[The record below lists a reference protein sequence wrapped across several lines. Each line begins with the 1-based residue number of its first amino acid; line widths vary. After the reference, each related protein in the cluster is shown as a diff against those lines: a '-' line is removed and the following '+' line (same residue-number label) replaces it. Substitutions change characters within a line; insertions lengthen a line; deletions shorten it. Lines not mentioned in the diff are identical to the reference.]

1 MEEVVE
7 HVHVH
12 AEHIPAHRE
21 AEHCYESVHHAKHP
35 EEKARV
41 RPRYRRNRD
50 SDNAGKYVDDIV
62 HSVNLKET
70 EEHSAPGDAWDKP
83 QYTHGEHHNTED
95 PSQFLNHMS
104 CFKRLVTSTSRI
116 RTIAPR
122 PQIPSTPLKERGE

>member
-7 HVHVH
+7 HVHLH

-21 AEHCYESVHHAKHP
+21 AENCYESVHHAKHP
-35 EEKARV
+35 KEKARV
-41 RPRYRRNRD
+41 RPQYRRNRD

-62 HSVNLKET
+62 HGIDFKDA
-70 EEHSAPGDAWDKP
+70 EEHPVGRNTGNKAQNTYDK
-83 QYTHGEHHNTED
+83 HHNTED

-104 CFKRLVTSTSRI
+104 CFKRLVTSTSRM
-116 RTIAPR
+116 RTIVPR